1 MILFAIIKLIFEF
14 IQFVKYRIQYFID
27 WVNYLEILLFVF
39 AIFFSFVYT
48 EDCYCPHRWQW
59 ELGAIAVFLSWIDL
73 VIFIRKLPITGIYV
87 VMFINIFYI
96 FLKLVFL
103 AILLVLAFAFSFNML
118 FNDPIVENMGIVSV
132 CVYVISFPLLLPL
145 FLLKSSL
152 FFSFSFS
159 LISLLFST
167 FIIFSFSLLSSSPS
181 PSLLLFPPLPPPLPS
196 VLHS

>member
-1 MILFAIIKLIFEF
+1 MTRVSHLFIPIGAAFVISFAIIKLIFEF
-14 IQFVKYRIQYFID
+14 IQFIKYRIQYFID

-132 CVYVISFPLLLPL
+132 
-145 FLLKSSL
+145 
-152 FFSFSFS
+152 
-159 LISLLFST
+159 
-167 FIIFSFSLLSSSPS
+167 
-181 PSLLLFPPLPPPLPS
+181 
-196 VLHS
+196 